1 MPSQNDMILDHL
13 KYIGGITSLEA
24 YNEYGCTRLSAR
36 ISDLRAMGID
46 IVAERV
52 TKKNRFGEKVSVN
65 QYRLKEAKTDE

>member
-13 KYIGGITSLEA
+13 KYFGSITSSQA
-24 YNEYGCTRLSAR
+24 WAIYGCTRLSAR
-36 ISDLRAMGID
+36 ISDLRAKGID